1 MIFGSLSNA
10 FASGIS
16 AFKSWYNLV
25 LFSDRKE
32 KPADSVPSS
41 YWGSEADSPE
51 VCRLARM
58 HYCIRNF
65 GAFLRRV
72 DNMFHLKLPERFTCW
87 LAKQPANRKCNQT
100 VPLHFSS
107 QATFCT
113 IQWSERKTWNMWDGL
128 EVERCRWFDKYSWFY
143 ISTKISSR

>member
-1 MIFGSLSNA
+1 MLNTGAELTMTGA
-10 FASGIS
+10 ELT
-16 AFKSWYNLV
+16 NLRCRFDCV
-25 LFSDRKE
+25 DRCRNDQV
-32 KPADSVPSS
+32 PIWPDTDRARMPLVATSADSVPSS

-107 QATFCT
+107 QATLCT
-113 IQWSERKTWNMWDGL
+113 LDI
-128 EVERCRWFDKYSWFY
+128 
-143 ISTKISSR
+143 